1 MAKSAFNN
9 INNVK
14 ISIATSLGTIDNST
28 DNFAWGPG
36 DVQIEAVP
44 GNDGNL
50 YNAVF
55 GAGGDALLNSTP
67 LVNNWTVTIHFLHKS
82 ETYAKFS
89 YLMQKEIEAQKNGTN
104 IGWYNFELT
113 DHNDPKGDSENFYE
127 TLASSQAKMLQIPSR
142 QWGFNIDGDMAFSF
156 LLCNADYKAPGYVA
170 NAGAEP
176 IADTFKT
183 RNGN

>member
-1 MAKSAFNN
+1 MTAKSAFNN

-28 DNFAWGPG
+28 DNFAWGPE

-50 YNAVF
+50 YNVAF
-55 GAGGDALLNSTP
+55 GANGDALLNSTP
-67 LVNNWTVTIHFLHKS
+67 LVNNWTVTLHFLFKS

-104 IGWYNFELT
+104 IGWYNFILE
-113 DHNDPKGDSENFYE
+113 DRNDPTVGGESYFESLKS
-127 TLASSQAKMLQIPSR
+127 TQAKMLQIPSK
-142 QWGFNIDGDMAFSF
+142 QWGFNVGGDMTFSF
-156 LLCNADYKAPGYVA
+156 LLCNADYTAPGYIA
-170 NAGAEP
+170 NEIEVSSDP
-176 IADTFKT
+176 FKL
-183 RNGN
+183 RNE